1 MTNHTSSSAE
11 PKQGRASDVFSLIIG
26 AAIVATGAY
35 CLAWTTAATILAV
48 LFLFILNFFRKFK
61 QTSNL
66 IARRVV
72 AYVSVGDKVQ
82 VGQGMGGKI
91 VFVCHKVAV

>member
-1 MTNHTSSSAE
+1 MINQISLSAKA
-11 PKQGRASDVFSLIIG
+11 KQGRASDVFSFIIG

-35 CLAWTTAATILAV
+35 CLAWTTATIILAV
-48 LFLFILNFFRKFK
+48 LFLFILNFFRKYK

-66 IARRVV
+66 IARRIV
-72 AYVSVGDKVQ
+72 AYVSVGDKIQ

-91 VFVCHKVAV
+91 VFVCDKVSV